1 MLSNNACE
9 EVAIPGALP
18 VQAAE
23 TGHCWKAPY
32 WELPGASVI
41 RNRNRKHILKAGFYI
56 EDNFCLNHKN

>member
-32 WELPGASVI
+32 WELPEASVI
-41 RNRNRKHILKAGFYI
+41 RERNRKHIL
-56 EDNFCLNHKN
+56 

>member
-32 WELPGASVI
+32 WELPEASVS
-41 RNRNRKHILKAGFYI
+41 RKHNRKHIL
-56 EDNFCLNHKN
+56 N

>member
-1 MLSNNACE
+1 MLSSNASE

-18 VQAAE
+18 VQAEE

-41 RNRNRKHILKAGFYI
+41 RNHNKKRHFKGRIL
-56 EDNFCLNHKN
+56 H

>member
-9 EVAIPGALP
+9 EVAIPGELL

-41 RNRNRKHILKAGFYI
+41 RDRNRKHTLKVGFYI
-56 EDNFCLNHKN
+56 MNTIFA